1 MQLHNMKT
9 AYGLAETLYGV
20 TPTESQFEDMAINA

>member
-1 MQLHNMKT
+1 MQLHNIKT

-20 TPTESQFEDMAINA
+20 TPTESQFEDMALNA